1 MSVTAELQ
9 GRTASRPVPK
19 EHETRA
25 HLEAVSTRSMRRA
38 KPRMFYAAVT
48 VGTLLVIVIA
58 QLLLSIGVS
67 QGAYQLGG
75 LQDQQTDLQRSY
87 QAVSE
92 DVNRLASPQNLAAN
106 ADALGMVANGT
117 PVYLRLSDGAV
128 LGSPAAASAA
138 AGTVTGAAGGCPDP
152 GHADRPQRLSRSA
165 CWDEGTGSGHTG
177 DEYPGLRHGARNFGW
192 SIAVADDALTP
203 MTDHDDDF
211 SDWEGR
217 IRE

>member
-1 MSVTAELQ
+1 MSVTAELH
-9 GRTASRPVPK
+9 GRRTASRPLPK

-92 DVNRLASPQNLAAN
+92 DVNRLSSPQNLAAN
-106 ADALGMVANGT
+106 ADALGMVTNGT

-138 AGTVTGAAGGCPDP
+138 AGTVTGAAGNLIPNALLAGVPILGTQTDP
-152 GHADRPQRLSRSA
+152 NGSA
-165 CWDEGTGSGHTG
+165 VPPAGTKAPVPATPETNTPASGTGPVTL
-177 DEYPGLRHGARNFGW
+177 DGALP
-192 SIAVADDALTP
+192 SPT
-203 MTDHDDDF
+203 TH
-211 SDWEGR
+211 
-217 IRE
+217 